1 MKKIVTVLMTL
12 AALMM
17 VSAAWAGRSD
27 LLSEPELNEIELVAQ
42 AAYPRGTQFDMVV
55 GDDIL
60 GRYVLIEFIT
70 KAKIK
75 RQSLEIMVYPL
86 TAYAEMSS
94 AESDEVGERVG
105 VKIIEGIEKIINKS
119 PRQSFKNILK

>member
-1 MKKIVTVLMTL
+1 MTAFVAMVFAVSFVTV
-12 AALMM
+12 AL
-17 VSAAWAGRSD
+17 AGRSD
-27 LLSEPELNEIELVAQ
+27 LLSESELNEIELVAQ

-60 GRYVLIEFIT
+60 GRYALIEFIT
-70 KAKIK
+70 KAKTK

-119 PRQSFKNILK
+119 PRQSFRNILK